1 MKKKKMQGTNRSGE
15 GRGRKACHVTV
26 DPSHDPEEGERKKR
40 AKLIKWDGEGGKR
53 KEKTVLK
60 FSDRVV

>member
-1 MKKKKMQGTNRSGE
+1 M
-15 GRGRKACHVTV
+15 TV